1 MNMKKKSMYS
11 FLLLFLVLALA
22 SCNKEAI
29 EGGWIG
35 KIVRSNDNVCLGKVG
50 LCFKKDSLFVYSNVI
65 FGSRYICFLPDKKEK
80 NVYNYVSLNEPVISI
95 CLRAYEDSLNIQGS
109 DFFITATKNEE
120 ETALYIEK
128 EYKGQIVPQPSAS
141 YIWGTWEGDLFRV
154 SDNKKLSRIV
164 LESFLDS
171 VKVYSNAIYGRNNVL
186 SYLVKYDEIA
196 EAFSYNSSQFNWLLS
211 EKEGKIFIQGK
222 GYYALLNSV
231 DNINKDFYRNKEVS
245 QDPNLY
251 LAGNIY
257 RGELSPKGK
266 YALYS
271 TMVKSLFQIE
281 ILDDERLRCSAWTKI
296 SNSQMGLFALFGGV
310 KDGER
315 IIDEIHTYSIENG
328 FLRFGKE
335 KWQIKENGNTLY
347 IDQEKYETTL
357 RKGTSYT
364 KNVRKKSG
372 FKYKECWNCGGAGS
386 KYHFSAAQQK
396 RIYGKCSVCNGSG
409 KVVVYE

>member
-1 MNMKKKSMYS
+1 MYIIMY
-11 FLLLFLVLALA
+11 L
-22 SCNKEAI
+22 
-29 EGGWIG
+29 
-35 KIVRSNDNVCLGKVG
+35 
-50 LCFKKDSLFVYSNVI
+50 
-65 FGSRYICFLPDKKEK
+65 
-80 NVYNYVSLNEPVISI
+80 LNEPVISI

-120 ETALYIEK
+120 EMALYIEK

-231 DNINKDFYRNKEVS
+231 DSINKDFYRNKEVS

-281 ILDDERLRCSAWTKI
+281 ILDDERLQSSAWTKI

-310 KDGER
+310 KDGEK

-357 RKGTSYT
+357 RKGTLYT
-364 KNVRKKSG
+364 KNVRKKVVLNIKNVG
-372 FKYKECWNCGGAGS
+372 IVVGQEVNIILVQRNRREYMV
-386 KYHFSAAQQK
+386 
-396 RIYGKCSVCNGSG
+396 SVLFAMVRVRLLCMN
-409 KVVVYE
+409 KVC